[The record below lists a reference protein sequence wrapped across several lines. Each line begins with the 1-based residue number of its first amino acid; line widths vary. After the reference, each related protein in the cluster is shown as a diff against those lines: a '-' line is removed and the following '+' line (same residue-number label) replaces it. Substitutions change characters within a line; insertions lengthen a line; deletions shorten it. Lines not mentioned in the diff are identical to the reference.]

1 MELFKVPLLN
11 ENKRLATS
19 FCDEMIKEWMNE
31 GGRTAK
37 QNYWK
42 EVKTLIELSLVSG
55 SFTYED
61 LQMELKHFK
70 NSTTTPTS

>member
-1 MELFKVPLLN
+1 MKTQEKATYLMELFKVPLLN
-11 ENKRLATS
+11 ENKRLAIS

-42 EVKTLIELSLVSG
+42 EVKTLIDAVS
-55 SFTYED
+55 
-61 LQMELKHFK
+61 
-70 NSTTTPTS
+70 

>member
-31 GGRTAK
+31 GGRTSK

-42 EVKTLIELSLVSG
+42 EVKTLIEAVS
-55 SFTYED
+55 
-61 LQMELKHFK
+61 
-70 NSTTTPTS
+70 